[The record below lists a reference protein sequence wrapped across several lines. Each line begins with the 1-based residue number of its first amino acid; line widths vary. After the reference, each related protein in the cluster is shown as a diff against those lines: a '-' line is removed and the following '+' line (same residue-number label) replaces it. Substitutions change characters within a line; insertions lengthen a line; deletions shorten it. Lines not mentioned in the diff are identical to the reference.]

1 MCPGQKG
8 GATRDF
14 RAFFHEHCPS
24 FPASS
29 WRLRGVREPSNGKLV
44 VTLEMKKE
52 KKEKKGVFF
61 IGSANEGTTP
71 RYK

>member
-44 VTLEMKKE
+44 VTLMRMKKE
-52 KKEKKGVFF
+52 KKPNVFEF

-71 RYK
+71 R